1 MKRKLFSALLF
12 GALVASSTSTFV
24 SCKDYDD
31 DIQNLQTQIDANSKA
46 IAEIQKLIQSGS
58 VITGVDPITN
68 GVKVTLSNGNSFN
81 ITNGKD
87 GANGAN
93 GADGKDGKDGS
104 VITIGD
110 NGNWFIDGKDTG
122 MAAQGPKGDA
132 GKTPVVGVDYFT
144 EADKQEIRDYIDS
157 VIQSY
162 FNR

>member
-87 GANGAN
+87 GADGANGANGAN
-93 GADGKDGKDGS
+93 GADG
-104 VITIGD
+104 
-110 NGNWFIDGKDTG
+110 
-122 MAAQGPKGDA
+122 
-132 GKTPVVGVDYFT
+132 
-144 EADKQEIRDYIDS
+144 
-157 VIQSY
+157 
-162 FNR
+162 

>member
-1 MKRKLFSALLF
+1 MA
-12 GALVASSTSTFV
+12 STSTFV

-46 IAEIQKLIQSGS
+46 IQEIQKLIQSGS
-58 VITGVDPITN
+58 VITNVDPITN

-87 GANGAN
+87 GANGTN

-104 VITIGD
+104 VITIGT

-122 MAAQGPKGDA
+122 MAAQG
-132 GKTPVVGVDYFT
+132 
-144 EADKQEIRDYIDS
+144 
-157 VIQSY
+157 
-162 FNR
+162 